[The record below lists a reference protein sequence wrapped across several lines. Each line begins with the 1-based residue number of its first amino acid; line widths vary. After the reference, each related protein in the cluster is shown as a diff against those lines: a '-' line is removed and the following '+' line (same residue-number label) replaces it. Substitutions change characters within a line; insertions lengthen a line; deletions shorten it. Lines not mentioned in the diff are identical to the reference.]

1 MKPAVRPR
9 VPVAADEVVDAA
21 RRSLSADPSRRHKP
35 VVRLVHD
42 GVPYIVKR
50 EESRGTRRMRSWL
63 LSAGCAVLFRELVHP
78 AELRAGTLD
87 DEARRLR
94 LLRAH
99 GARVPVVIAEEP
111 GSLVLEDC
119 GEDLADRLGRMAG
132 HERRTLLVQAVDDLS
147 GFHRGGL
154 WHGAAQLRNLTMK
167 NDLLHRVDFE
177 ETAGHALPLDL
188 MQAFDLIL
196 FFHSALDFLEG
207 DETQAMTLL
216 RRYFRHAPRAGVAR
230 ALCRIERV
238 TGRLADLESLLAR
251 LARKHKDVRR
261 ALELARLLRR
271 FCRSQLA

>member
-1 MKPAVRPR
+1 MTSPVRPR
-9 VPVAADEVVDAA
+9 TPIAADEVVDAA

-63 LSAGCAVLFRELVHP
+63 LSTGCAVLFRELVHP
-78 AELRAGTLD
+78 ARLRAGKLGN
-87 DEARRLR
+87 EARRLR
-94 LLRAH
+94 QLRTH
-99 GARVPVVIAEEP
+99 GARVPVVISEEP
-111 GSLVLEDC
+111 EFLVLEDC
-119 GEDLADRLGRMAG
+119 GEDLADRLGRAAA
-132 HERRTLLVQAVDDLS
+132 HERRALLIQAVDDLS
-147 GFHRGGL
+147 GFHRSGL

-167 NDLLHRVDFE
+167 NGLLHRVDFE

-196 FFHSALDFLEG
+196 FFHSAFDFLEG
-207 DETQAMTLL
+207 DEARAMTLL
-216 RRYFRHAPRAGVAR
+216 RRYFCHAPRAGVAR

-251 LARKHKDVRR
+251 LAHRHKDVRR
-261 ALELARLLRR
+261 ALELARLLRQ